1 MRAQEIR
8 NAFSNYFIKHGHV
21 KHKSSSLV
29 PHNDPTILF
38 TVAGMAQFKDYF
50 TGKANPDNRR
60 AVTIQKVV
68 RAGGKHNDLENVG
81 FTARHHTFFEMLGN
95 FSFGDYF
102 KKDAIKFAWELLTV
116 DLKIPK
122 EKLLITVHESD
133 DEALEIW
140 HRDMGVPR
148 EKIYKLGDKS
158 NFWEM
163 GDVGPCGPC
172 TEIFYDHGP
181 EFSTGV
187 PAGHQEIDDEGRYV
201 EIWNLVFM
209 QFEKYKEG
217 DEIKRKNLPKPS
229 VDTGSG
235 LERVAAALQGKY
247 YNYDTDIFEPIMKAI
262 GELCGKNYYTE
273 KSEDVKSS
281 FRVVADHIRSTT
293 MLITDGVIPS
303 NEGRG
308 YVLRRIIRRAVR
320 HLSLLGLK
328 DVSFYKLIPAV
339 FASLGEEYPDNAH
352 NAPLA
357 EKLLKLEEE
366 KFRKTLDT
374 GLTLINDEIFKLP
387 RFQLEGFKGL
397 ISDYQIEN
405 LYASISPYVKNS
417 KLSYSDNEVKQIL
430 QSSFPNITKQVIEQ
444 SKNLSLFREVMKFKP
459 AKATF
464 SGEVAFKLY
473 DTFGFPL
480 DLTEL
485 ILKEHGID
493 VDTQGFDEAM
503 NRQKEQ
509 SKKGSKFKVQED
521 NLKVFYGIKEKFGET
536 VFTGYTEKLGNSK
549 LLAKEEIDGRFYLV
563 FDKTPFYGEGGGQVG
578 DTGEITS
585 KEGKLASIADTQKPV
600 DGLHVHISD
609 DADALEVGETYTLKI
624 NHEERELTKRNH
636 SATHL
641 LQSALIKVLGE
652 HVKQAGSSV
661 GPDRL
666 RFDFTHSEALKPEE
680 IARVED
686 LVNSAVA
693 SSLSVTAT
701 NMSKDEA
708 TKKGAMAL
716 FGEKYG
722 DEVRVL
728 EMGDFSVELC
738 GGTHVENTGEIGLF
752 KILIE
757 TSLASGIRRIEAI
770 TSTTAIEYLLNR
782 SKILS
787 EVEKNFAV
795 KEERVLEKLSA
806 LQSDLKEKNK
816 QIETLNDRLQN
827 FESQSLFDDQRPIK
841 AGHTLTIAK
850 APSAD
855 QGNMRKLGDIFVD
868 KFPKGVLFLYAVD
881 GDRVSFILKTN
892 RANKDIDCSSAL
904 KQVMPIVEGRGG
916 GKPDN
921 AQGSGTSQKLN
932 ELLNAVE
939 GALK

>member
-1 MRAQEIR
+1 MRAQDIR
-8 NAFSNYFIKHGHV
+8 NAFSNYFIKQGHV
-21 KHKSSSLV
+21 KHKSSGLV
-29 PHNDPTILF
+29 PYNDPTILF

-50 TGKANPDNRR
+50 TGKANPTNKR
-60 AVTIQKVV
+60 AVTIQKCL

-102 KKDAIKFAWELLTV
+102 KKEAIKFAWEFLTV

-122 EKLLITVHESD
+122 EKLLVTVHDSD
-133 DEALEIW
+133 DEALNIW
-140 HRDMGVPR
+140 HFDMGVPR
-148 EKIYKLGDKS
+148 EKIFKLGDKS

-181 EFSTGV
+181 GKSTGV

-209 QFEKYKEG
+209 QYEKYKEG
-217 DEIKRKNLPKPS
+217 SEIKRKLLPKPS

-247 YNYDTDIFEPIMKAI
+247 YNYDTDIFEPIMQAI
-262 GELCGKNYYTE
+262 GKLAGKDYYTE
-273 KSEDVKSS
+273 KSEEIKSS
-281 FRVVADHIRSTT
+281 FRVVADHIRSCT

-303 NEGRG
+303 NDGRG
-308 YVLRRIIRRAVR
+308 YVLRRVIRRAVR

-328 DVSFYKLIPAV
+328 DLAFYKLVPAV
-339 FASLGEEYPDNAH
+339 FQSLGEEYPDNAA
-352 NAPLA
+352 NAVLA

-374 GLTLINDEIFKLP
+374 GLALINEELSK
-387 RFQLEGFKGL
+387 
-397 ISDYQIEN
+397 
-405 LYASISPYVKNS
+405 VKPGE
-417 KLSYSDNEVKQIL
+417 K
-430 QSSFPNITKQVIEQ
+430 
-444 SKNLSLFREVMKFKP
+444 
-459 AKATF
+459 F
-464 SGEVAFKLY
+464 SGETAFKLY

-480 DLTEL
+480 DLTEV
-485 ILKEHGID
+485 ILREKNLEL
-493 VDTQGFDEAM
+493 DTKGFEDAM
-503 NRQKEQ
+503 TKQREQ
-509 SKKGSKFKVQED
+509 SKKGGKFKVQED

-536 VFTGYTEKLGNSK
+536 DFTGYEEITSDAK
-549 LLAKEEIDGRFYLV
+549 LLAKEEIDGKFYLV

-578 DTGEITS
+578 DKGEIFS
-585 KEGKLASIADTQKPV
+585 QEGKLASITDTQKPV
-600 DGLHVHISD
+600 DGLHVHISE
-609 DADALEVGETYTLKI
+609 DADALTVGESYTLKI

-641 LQSALIKVLGE
+641 LQSALIKVLGD

-666 RFDFTHSEALKPEE
+666 RFDFTHNEALKPEE
-680 IARVED
+680 IAQVEE

-693 SSLSVTAT
+693 TALPVTAAH
-701 NMSKDEA
+701 MSKDEA

-722 DEVRVL
+722 DRVRVL
-728 EMGDFSVELC
+728 TMGDFSCELC
-738 GGTHVENTGEIGLF
+738 GGTHVKNTGEIGLF
-752 KILIE
+752 KIIVE

-770 TSTTAIEYLLNR
+770 TSTNAIDYLLNR

-787 EVEKNFAV
+787 EVEKQFSV
-795 KEERVLEKLSA
+795 KEEKVLDKISA
-806 LQSDLKEKNK
+806 LFADVKDKNK
-816 QIETLNDRLQN
+816 QIETLNDKLQN
-827 FESQSLFDDQRPIK
+827 FESQNLFNDQRPIK
-841 AGHTLTIAK
+841 DGLSLVVAK

-868 KFPKGVLFLYAVD
+868 KFPKGVLALYAIESNKI
-881 GDRVSFILKTN
+881 SFILKTN
-892 RANKDIDCSSAL
+892 KSNTSINCSDIVKKVL
-904 KQVMPIVEGRGG
+904 PVINGRGG

-921 AQGSGTSQKLN
+921 AQGSGEAEKTQ
-932 ELLNAVE
+932 ELLNAIE

>member
-8 NAFSNYFIKHGHV
+8 NAFSNYFIRNGHQ
-21 KHKSSSLV
+21 KYKSSSLV
-29 PHNDPTILF
+29 PYNDNTILF
-38 TVAGMAQFKDYF
+38 TVAGMAQFKDNF
-50 TGKANPDNRR
+50 TGKANPANKR

-81 FTARHHTFFEMLGN
+81 FTARHHTYFEMLGN

-122 EKLLITVHESD
+122 EKLLVTVHESD

-140 HRDMGVPR
+140 ARDMGVPR
-148 EKIYKLGDKS
+148 EKIFKLGDKS

-181 EFSTGV
+181 EKSTGV
-187 PAGHQEIDDEGRYV
+187 PAGCQEIDDEGRYV

-217 DEIKRKNLPKPS
+217 TEIKRKLLPKPS
-229 VDTGSG
+229 VDTGAG

-247 YNYDTDIFEPIMKAI
+247 YNYDTDIFEPIMKSI
-262 GELCGKNYYTE
+262 GKLAGKNYYTT
-273 KSEDVKSS
+273 KSEEEKSS
-281 FRVVADHIRSTT
+281 FRVVADHIRSCS

-303 NEGRG
+303 NDGRG

-328 DVSFYKLIPAV
+328 EPSFYKIVPAV
-339 FASLGEEYPDNAH
+339 FEALGEEYPDNAS
-352 NAPLA
+352 NAALA

-374 GLTLINDEIFKLP
+374 GLSLINEELNKVK
-387 RFQLEGFKGL
+387 KG
-397 ISDYQIEN
+397 D
-405 LYASISPYVKNS
+405 K
-417 KLSYSDNEVKQIL
+417 
-430 QSSFPNITKQVIEQ
+430 
-444 SKNLSLFREVMKFKP
+444 
-459 AKATF
+459 F

-480 DLTEL
+480 DLTEV
-485 ILKEHGID
+485 ILREKNIELD
-493 VDTQGFDEAM
+493 SKGFEQAM
-503 NRQKEQ
+503 EKQKEQ

-521 NLKVFYGIKEKFGET
+521 NLKVFYGIKEKFGAT
-536 VFTGYTEKLGNSK
+536 KFTGYEEVTGNAK
-549 LLAKEEIDGRFYLV
+549 LLAKEEVDGQFYLI

-578 DTGEITS
+578 DKGEIDS
-585 KEGKLASIADTQKPV
+585 KEGKLATITDTQKPV
-600 DGLHVHISD
+600 DGLHVHIST
-609 DADALEVGETYTLKI
+609 DADALTVGESYTLKV

-641 LQSALIKVLGE
+641 LQSALIKVLGP
-652 HVKQAGSSV
+652 HIKQAGSSV
-661 GPDRL
+661 GPERL
-666 RFDFTHSEALKPEE
+666 RFDFTHSDALKPEE
-680 IARVED
+680 IAQVEE

-693 SSLSVTAT
+693 SALQVTAT
-701 NMSKDEA
+701 NMSKDQA

-728 EMGDFSVELC
+728 EMGEFSVELC
-738 GGTHVENTGEIGLF
+738 GGTHVSNTADIGLF
-752 KILIE
+752 KILVE
-757 TSLASGIRRIEAI
+757 TSLASGVRRIEAI
-770 TSTTAIEYLLNR
+770 TSTNAINYLLNR
-782 SKILS
+782 SKVLS
-787 EVEKNFAV
+787 EVEKAFAV
-795 KEERVLEKLSA
+795 KEEKVLEKISA
-806 LQSDLKEKNK
+806 LYSDVKDKAK
-816 QIETLNDRLQN
+816 QLEQLNDKLQN
-827 FESQSLFDDQRPIK
+827 FESQSLFDNKQPIK
-841 AGHTLTIAK
+841 GDLTLTIAK
-850 APSAD
+850 GQSAD

-868 KFPKGVLFLYAVD
+868 KEPKGVLFLYAVE
-881 GDRVSFILKTN
+881 GDKVSFIMKTHRTN
-892 RANKDIDCSSAL
+892 TAVDCSAVL
-904 KQVMPIVEGRGG
+904 KQVMPIVNGRGG

-921 AQGSGTSQKLN
+921 AQGSGEASKTDALIK
-932 ELLNAVE
+932 AVE

>member
-8 NAFSNYFIKHGHV
+8 NAFSQYFIKNGHQ
-21 KHKSSSLV
+21 KFKSSSLV

-38 TVAGMAQFKDYF
+38 TVAGMAQFKDFF
-50 TGKANPDNRR
+50 TGKAQPSSRR

-81 FTARHHTFFEMLGN
+81 FTARHHTYFEMLGN

-102 KKDAIKFAWELLTV
+102 KKDAIRFAWEFLTV

-122 EKLLITVHESD
+122 EKLLVTVHDSD

-140 HRDMGVPR
+140 HNEVGVPR
-148 EKIYKLGDKS
+148 ERIYKLGDKS

-209 QFEKYKEG
+209 QYEKYLDG
-217 DEIKRKNLPKPS
+217 NEIKRKLLPKPS
-229 VDTGSG
+229 VDTGAG

-247 YNYDTDIFEPIMKAI
+247 YNYDTDIFAPIMKSI
-262 GELCGKNYYTE
+262 GALTGKSYETASEAE
-273 KSEDVKSS
+273 KPS
-281 FRVVADHIRSTT
+281 FRVVADHIRSCT

-328 DVSFYKLIPAV
+328 EVSFYKLVPSV
-339 FASLGEEYPDNAH
+339 FESLGEEYPDNAS
-352 NAPLA
+352 NASLA

-374 GLTLINDEIFKLP
+374 GLALINEELTKLQP
-387 RFQLEGFKGL
+387 GE
-397 ISDYQIEN
+397 
-405 LYASISPYVKNS
+405 
-417 KLSYSDNEVKQIL
+417 KL
-430 QSSFPNITKQVIEQ
+430 
-444 SKNLSLFREVMKFKP
+444 
-459 AKATF
+459 

-480 DLTEL
+480 DLTEV
-485 ILKEHGID
+485 ILREKHLELDLDGF
-493 VDTQGFDEAM
+493 TQAM
-503 NRQKEQ
+503 NKQKEQ

-521 NLKVFYGIKEKFGET
+521 NLKLFYQIKEKHGET
-536 VFTGYTEKLGNSK
+536 QFTGYEEFTGDAK
-549 LLAKEEIDGRFYLV
+549 LLAKEEVDGLFYLV
-563 FDKTPFYGEGGGQVG
+563 FDKTPFYAESGGQVG
-578 DTGEITS
+578 DKGEIFS
-585 KEGKLASIADTQKPV
+585 SEGKLASITDTQKPV
-600 DGLHVHISD
+600 DGLHVHVSP
-609 DADALEVGETYTLKI
+609 DADALVVGDLYTLKI

-641 LQSALIKVLGE
+641 LQSALIRVLGD
-652 HVKQAGSSV
+652 HIKQAGSSV

-666 RFDFTHSEALKPEE
+666 RFDFTHSEAMKPEE
-680 IARVED
+680 IARVEE
-686 LVNSAVA
+686 LVNSAIA
-693 SSLSVTAT
+693 SALPVTAAHMT
-701 NMSKDEA
+701 KDEA

-722 DEVRVL
+722 DRVRVL
-728 EMGDFSVELC
+728 TMGDFSCELC
-738 GGTHVENTGEIGLF
+738 GGTHVQNTGEIGLF
-752 KILIE
+752 KILVE

-770 TSTTAIEYLLNR
+770 SSTNAVEYLMRR
-782 SKILS
+782 SSILS
-787 EVEKNFAV
+787 EIEKNFAV
-795 KEERVLEKLSA
+795 KESKVLEKISS
-806 LQSDLKEKNK
+806 LQGELKEKAR
-816 QIETLNDRLQN
+816 QLETLNDRLQS
-827 FESQSLFDDQRPIK
+827 FEAQNLFNDQRPVK
-841 AGHTLTIAK
+841 DGLTLTLAK
-850 APSAD
+850 VPNID

-868 KFPKGVLFLYAVD
+868 KFPQGVLFLYGIE
-881 GDRVSFILKTN
+881 GDKTSFILKTHKS
-892 RANKDIDCSSAL
+892 NKSVDCSKVL
-904 KQVMPIVEGRGG
+904 KEVMPIVNGRGG

-921 AQGSGTSQKLN
+921 AQGSGEAQKID
-932 ELLNAVE
+932 ELLTAIQ

>member
-8 NAFSNYFIKHGHV
+8 NAFSNFFIKHGHD

-29 PHNDPTILF
+29 PHNDPTLLF
-38 TVAGMAQFKDYF
+38 ANAGMNQFKDFF
-50 TGKANPDNRR
+50 TGKAQPTNRR
-60 AVTIQKVV
+60 AVTIQKCV

-102 KKDAIKFAWELLTV
+102 KKEAIRFAWDLLTV
-116 DLKIPK
+116 ELKIPK
-122 EKLLITVHESD
+122 DKLLVTVHDSD

-140 HRDMGVPR
+140 AKDIGVPR
-148 EKIYKLGDKS
+148 ERIFKLGDKS

-181 EFSTGV
+181 ERSTGV

-217 DEIKRKNLPKPS
+217 DEIKRKPLPKPS
-229 VDTGSG
+229 VDTGAG
-235 LERVAAALQGKY
+235 LERVTAVIQGKY

-262 GELCGKNYYTE
+262 GKLTGKDYYTT
-273 KSEDVKSS
+273 KSEDEKSS
-281 FRVVADHIRSTT
+281 FRVVADHIRSCT

-303 NEGRG
+303 NDGRG

-328 DVSFYKLIPAV
+328 EISFYKLIPAV
-339 FASLGEEYPDNAH
+339 LESLGEEYPDNAQ
-352 NAPLA
+352 NAALA

-374 GLTLINDEIFKLP
+374 GLALINEELSKIKAGGKL
-387 RFQLEGFKGL
+387 
-397 ISDYQIEN
+397 
-405 LYASISPYVKNS
+405 
-417 KLSYSDNEVKQIL
+417 
-430 QSSFPNITKQVIEQ
+430 
-444 SKNLSLFREVMKFKP
+444 
-459 AKATF
+459 

-480 DLTEL
+480 DLPEVILREKNLEL
-485 ILKEHGID
+485 D
-493 VDTQGFDEAM
+493 SAGFEAAM
-503 NRQKEQ
+503 KHQKEL
-509 SKKGSKFKVQED
+509 SKKNSKFKVQED
-521 NLKVFYGIKEKFGET
+521 NLKAFYGIKEKFGNT
-536 VFTGYTEKLGNSK
+536 IFLGYTEVVGQAKLI
-549 LLAKEEIDGRFYLV
+549 AKEEIDGQFYLV
-563 FDKTPFYGEGGGQVG
+563 FDKTPFYGESGGQVG
-578 DTGEITS
+578 DKGAIYS
-585 KEGKLASIADTQKPV
+585 SEGKLATITDTQKPV
-600 DGLHVHISD
+600 DGLHVHISE
-609 DADALEVGETYTLKI
+609 DADALTVGETYKLKV

-641 LQSALIKVLGE
+641 LQSALIKVLGQ

-680 IARVED
+680 LSRVEE
-686 LVNSAVA
+686 LVNSAIA
-693 SSLSVTAT
+693 TALPVTAT

-728 EMGDFSVELC
+728 TMGDFSIELC
-738 GGTHVENTGEIGLF
+738 GGTHVSNTGEIGLF
-752 KILIE
+752 KILFE
-757 TSLASGIRRIEAI
+757 TSLASGVRRIEAI
-770 TSTTAIEYLLNR
+770 TSTTAIDYLLNR
-782 SKILS
+782 SRILS
-787 EVEKNFAV
+787 EVEKSFAV

-806 LQSDLKEKNK
+806 LHADVREKVK
-816 QIETLNDRLQN
+816 TIEALNDKLQV
-827 FESQSLFDDQRPIK
+827 FESQNLFTNEIEIK
-841 AGHTLTIAK
+841 DGLTLTIAK
-850 APSAD
+850 VNDSDPN
-855 QGNMRKLGDIFVD
+855 NMRKLGDIFVD
-868 KFPKGVLFLYAVD
+868 KKPKGVLFLFTIVD
-881 GDRVSFILKTN
+881 DKVSFILKTAK
-892 RANKDIDCSSAL
+892 ANKSVNCSDIL
-904 KQVMPIVEGRGG
+904 KQVMPIVNGRGG

-921 AQGSGTSQKLN
+921 AQGSGEAVKIE
-932 ELLNAVE
+932 ELLNVLT

>member
-8 NAFSNYFIKHGHV
+8 NAFSNYFIKHGHD

-29 PHNDPTILF
+29 PHNDPTLLF
-38 TVAGMAQFKDYF
+38 ANAGMNQFKDFF
-50 TGKANPDNRR
+50 TGKANPSNRR
-60 AVTIQKVV
+60 AVTIQKCV

-102 KKDAIKFAWELLTV
+102 KKEAIRFAWELLTV
-116 DLKIPK
+116 ELKIPK
-122 EKLLITVHESD
+122 DKLLITVHDSD

-148 EKIYKLGDKS
+148 ERIYKLGDKS

-172 TEIFYDHGP
+172 SEIFFDHGP
-181 EFSTGV
+181 ERSTGV
-187 PAGHQEIDDEGRYV
+187 PEGHQEIDDEGRYV

-209 QFEKYKEG
+209 QYEKYKEG
-217 DEIKRKNLPKPS
+217 NEIKRKSLPKPS
-229 VDTGSG
+229 VDTGAG
-235 LERVAAALQGKY
+235 LERVTAVIQGKY

-262 GELCGKNYYTE
+262 GKLTGKNYYTTE
-273 KSEDVKSS
+273 SEDEKSS
-281 FRVVADHIRSTT
+281 FRVVADHIRSCT

-303 NEGRG
+303 NDGRG

-328 DVSFYKLIPAV
+328 DISFYKLIPAV
-339 FASLGEEYPDNAH
+339 IESLGEEYPDNAQ
-352 NAPLA
+352 NAALA

-374 GLTLINDEIFKLP
+374 GLALINEELTKIKPGEKL
-387 RFQLEGFKGL
+387 
-397 ISDYQIEN
+397 
-405 LYASISPYVKNS
+405 
-417 KLSYSDNEVKQIL
+417 
-430 QSSFPNITKQVIEQ
+430 
-444 SKNLSLFREVMKFKP
+444 
-459 AKATF
+459 

-480 DLTEL
+480 DLTEV
-485 ILKEHGID
+485 ILREKKLELD
-493 VDTQGFDEAM
+493 SEGFDKAM
-503 NRQKEQ
+503 ARQKEQ

-521 NLKVFYGIKEKFGET
+521 NLKVFYSIKEKFGET
-536 VFTGYTEKLGNSK
+536 QFIGFDEVVGEAK
-549 LLAKEEIDGRFYLV
+549 LLAKEEIDGEFYLV

-578 DTGEITS
+578 DKGEIHS
-585 KEGKLASIADTQKPV
+585 KEGKLASISDTQKPV
-600 DGLHVHISD
+600 DGLHVHVSP
-609 DADALEVGETYTLKI
+609 DADALTVGEAYTLKI

-641 LQSALIKVLGE
+641 LQSALIKVLGN
-652 HVKQAGSSV
+652 HIKQAGSSV

-680 IARVED
+680 IAQVEE

-693 SSLSVTAT
+693 SSLPVKAAH
-701 NMSKDEA
+701 MSKDEA

-722 DEVRVL
+722 DRVRVL
-728 EMGDFSVELC
+728 TMGDVSCELC
-738 GGTHVENTGEIGLF
+738 GGTHVSNTSEIGLF

-757 TSLASGIRRIEAI
+757 TSLASGVRRIEAI

-787 EVEKNFAV
+787 EVEKSFAV
-795 KEERVLEKLSA
+795 KDERVLEKLSTLHA
-806 LQSDLKEKNK
+806 EVKEKARL
-816 QIETLNDRLQN
+816 IETLNDKIQM
-827 FESQSLFDDQRPIK
+827 FESQNLFTNKIDIK
-841 AGHTLTIAK
+841 DGLTLTVAK
-850 APSAD
+850 VNDGDPN
-855 QGNMRKLGDIFVD
+855 NMRKLGDIFVD
-868 KFPKGVLFLYAVD
+868 KTPKGVLFLITIL
-881 GDRVSFILKTN
+881 GDKVSFILKTSRN
-892 RANKDIDCSSAL
+892 NKTVNCSEIL
-904 KQVMPIVEGRGG
+904 KQVMPIVNGRGG

-921 AQGSGTSQKLN
+921 AQGSGDAAKVE
-932 ELLNAVE
+932 ELIKAVE

>member
-8 NAFSNYFIKHGHV
+8 NAFSNYFIRNGHV
-21 KHKSSSLV
+21 KYKSSSLI
-29 PHNDPTILF
+29 PYNDPTILF
-38 TVAGMAQFKDYF
+38 TVAGMAQFKDNF
-50 TGKANPDNRR
+50 TGKANPANKR

-81 FTARHHTFFEMLGN
+81 FTARHHTYFEMLGN

-122 EKLLITVHESD
+122 EKLLVTVHESD

-140 HRDMGVPR
+140 ARDMGVPR
-148 EKIYKLGDKS
+148 EKIFKLGDKS

-181 EFSTGV
+181 EKSTGV
-187 PAGHQEIDDEGRYV
+187 PAGCQEIDDEGRYV

-217 DEIKRKNLPKPS
+217 TEIKRKSLPKPS
-229 VDTGSG
+229 VDTGAG
-235 LERVAAALQGKY
+235 LERVAACLQGKY
-247 YNYDTDIFEPIMKAI
+247 YNYDTDIFEPIMKSI
-262 GELCGKNYYTE
+262 GKLTGKDYYTT
-273 KSEDVKSS
+273 KSEEEKSS

-328 DVSFYKLIPAV
+328 EPSFYKIVPAV
-339 FASLGEEYPDNAH
+339 FESLGEEYPDNAS
-352 NAPLA
+352 NAALA

-374 GLTLINDEIFKLP
+374 GLSLINEELAAVK
-387 RFQLEGFKGL
+387 KG
-397 ISDYQIEN
+397 D
-405 LYASISPYVKNS
+405 K
-417 KLSYSDNEVKQIL
+417 
-430 QSSFPNITKQVIEQ
+430 
-444 SKNLSLFREVMKFKP
+444 
-459 AKATF
+459 F

-480 DLTEL
+480 DLTEV
-485 ILKEHGID
+485 ILREKNLEL
-493 VDTQGFDEAM
+493 DTKGFEDAM
-503 NRQKEQ
+503 TKQKAQ
-509 SKKGSKFKVQED
+509 SKSGSKFKVQED
-521 NLKVFYGIKEKFGET
+521 NIKVFYGIKEKFGAT
-536 VFTGYTEKLGNSK
+536 KFTGYEEITTNAKLI
-549 LLAKEEIDGRFYLV
+549 AKEEVDGTFYLV
-563 FDKTPFYGEGGGQVG
+563 FDKSPFYGEGGGQVG
-578 DTGEITS
+578 DKGEIDS
-585 KEGKLASIADTQKPV
+585 KEGKLATITDTQKPV
-600 DGLHVHISD
+600 DGLHVHIST
-609 DADALEVGETYTLKI
+609 DADALTVGESYTLKV

-641 LQSALIKVLGE
+641 LQSALIKVLGN

-680 IARVED
+680 IAQVEE

-693 SSLSVTAT
+693 SALTVKAT
-701 NMSKDEA
+701 TMTKDQA

-738 GGTHVENTGEIGLF
+738 GGTHVTNTGDIGLF

-757 TSLASGIRRIEAI
+757 TSLASGVRRIEAI
-770 TSTTAIEYLLNR
+770 TSTTAINYLLNR

-787 EVEKNFAV
+787 EVEKNFSV
-795 KEERVLEKLSA
+795 KEEKVLEKLNA
-806 LQSDLKEKNK
+806 LFVDVKDKNK
-816 QIETLNDRLQN
+816 QLETLNDRLQN
-827 FESQSLFDDQRPIK
+827 FESQNLFNNQQPIK
-841 AGHTLTIAK
+841 DGLTLTIAK

-868 KFPKGVLFLYAVD
+868 KNPKGVLFLYAVESD
-881 GDRVSFILKTN
+881 KVSFILKTN
-892 RANKDIDCSSAL
+892 RANSVDCSAVL
-904 KQVMPIVEGRGG
+904 KQVMPIVNGRGG

-921 AQGSGTSQKLN
+921 AQGSGDSGKTDALIK
-932 ELLNAVE
+932 AVE

>member
-8 NAFSNYFIKHGHV
+8 NAFSNYFIRNGHE

-29 PHNDPTILF
+29 PHNDPTLLF
-38 TVAGMAQFKDYF
+38 ANAGMNQFKDYF
-50 TGKANPDNRR
+50 TGKANPAHRR
-60 AVTIQKVV
+60 AVTIQKCV

-102 KKDAIKFAWELLTV
+102 KKDAIRFAWELLTV

-122 EKLLITVHESD
+122 EKLLVTVHESD

-140 HRDMGVPR
+140 HKEMGVPR
-148 EKIYKLGDKS
+148 ERIFKLGDKT

-163 GDVGPCGPC
+163 GDIGPCGPC
-172 TEIFYDHGP
+172 TEIFFDHGP
-181 EFSTGV
+181 ERSTGV

-209 QFEKYKEG
+209 QYEKYKEG
-217 DEIKRKNLPKPS
+217 DEIKRKLLPKPS
-229 VDTGSG
+229 VDTGAG
-235 LERVAAALQGKY
+235 LERVTAVIQGKY

-262 GELCGKNYYTE
+262 GKLSGKDYYTT
-273 KSEDVKSS
+273 KSEDEKAS
-281 FRVVADHIRSTT
+281 FRVVADHIRSCT

-328 DVSFYKLIPAV
+328 DISFYKLIPAV
-339 FASLGEEYPDNAH
+339 VESLGEEYPDNAN
-352 NAPLA
+352 NAALA

-374 GLTLINDEIFKLP
+374 GLALINEELTKLKP
-387 RFQLEGFKGL
+387 GQ
-397 ISDYQIEN
+397 
-405 LYASISPYVKNS
+405 
-417 KLSYSDNEVKQIL
+417 KL
-430 QSSFPNITKQVIEQ
+430 
-444 SKNLSLFREVMKFKP
+444 
-459 AKATF
+459 

-480 DLTEL
+480 DLTEV
-485 ILKEHGID
+485 ILREKNLEL
-493 VDTQGFDEAM
+493 DTKGFEDAM
-503 NRQKEQ
+503 AKQKEQ
-509 SKKGSKFKVQED
+509 SKKGSKFAVKED
-521 NLKVFYGIKEKFGET
+521 NAKLFYAIKEKFGDT
-536 VFTGYTEKLGNSK
+536 KFTGYEEVTGNAK
-549 LLAKEEIDGRFYLV
+549 LLAKEEIDGQFYLV

-578 DTGEITS
+578 DKGEIDS
-585 KEGKLASIADTQKPV
+585 KEGKLATITDTVKPV
-600 DGLHVHISD
+600 DGLHVHISG
-609 DADALEVGETYTLKI
+609 DADALTVGETYILKV

-641 LQSALIKVLGE
+641 LQSALIKVLGP

-666 RFDFTHSEALKPEE
+666 RFDFTHSEAVKPEE
-680 IARVED
+680 LAQVEE
-686 LVNSAVA
+686 LVNSAI
-693 SSLSVTAT
+693 SSALKVTASQ
-701 NMSKDEA
+701 MSKDEA

-728 EMGDFSVELC
+728 QMGNFSIELC
-738 GGTHVENTGEIGLF
+738 GGTHVSNTADIGLF
-752 KILIE
+752 KILFE
-757 TSLASGIRRIEAI
+757 TSLASGVRRIEAI
-770 TSTTAIEYLLNR
+770 TSTTAINYLLNR
-782 SKILS
+782 SKILG
-787 EVEKNFAV
+787 EIEKSFAV
-795 KEERVLEKLSA
+795 KEERVLDKLSA
-806 LQSDLKEKNK
+806 LQADVKDKSK
-816 QIETLNDRLQN
+816 QIEALNDKLQN
-827 FESQSLFDDQRPIK
+827 FESQNLFNDQRAIK
-841 AGHTLTIAK
+841 GGFTLTIAK

-881 GDRVSFILKTN
+881 SEKLSFILKTN
-892 RANKDIDCSSAL
+892 KANSAIDCSAVL
-904 KQVMPIVEGRGG
+904 KQVMPIVNGRGG

-921 AQGSGTSQKLN
+921 AQGSGEAAKTQDLIV
-932 ELLNAVE
+932 AVE

>member
-1 MRAQEIR
+1 MRAQDIR
-8 NAFSNYFIKHGHV
+8 NAFSNYFIRNGHE
-21 KHKSSSLV
+21 KHKSSSLI
-29 PHNDPTILF
+29 PYNDNTILF
-38 TVAGMAQFKDYF
+38 TVAGMAQFKDFF
-50 TGKANPDNRR
+50 TGKANPTNRR

-81 FTARHHTFFEMLGN
+81 FTARHHTYFEMLGN

-102 KKDAIKFAWELLTV
+102 KKDAIRFAWELLTV

-140 HRDMGVPR
+140 HRDCGVPR

-181 EFSTGV
+181 SFSTGV

-209 QFEKYKEG
+209 QYEKYKEG
-217 DEIKRKNLPKPS
+217 NEIKRKLLPKPS
-229 VDTGSG
+229 VDTGAG
-235 LERVAAALQGKY
+235 LERVAACLQGKY
-247 YNYDTDIFEPIMKAI
+247 YNYDTDIFEPIMKSI
-262 GELCGKNYYTE
+262 GKLSGKDYYTE
-273 KSEDVKSS
+273 KDESLKSS

-328 DVSFYKLIPAV
+328 ETSFYKIVPAV
-339 FASLGEEYPDNAH
+339 FEALGEEYPDNAA
-352 NAPLA
+352 NAALA

-374 GLTLINDEIFKLP
+374 GLALINEELTK
-387 RFQLEGFKGL
+387 
-397 ISDYQIEN
+397 
-405 LYASISPYVKNS
+405 VKAGQ
-417 KLSYSDNEVKQIL
+417 K
-430 QSSFPNITKQVIEQ
+430 
-444 SKNLSLFREVMKFKP
+444 
-459 AKATF
+459 F

-480 DLTEL
+480 DLTEV
-485 ILKEHGID
+485 ILREKNIELD
-493 VDTQGFDEAM
+493 SKGFDEAM
-503 NRQKEQ
+503 EKQKEQ

-521 NLKVFYGIKEKFGET
+521 NLKLFYTIKEKHGVT
-536 VFTGYTEKLGNSK
+536 KFTGYEEVTANAKLI
-549 LLAKEEIDGRFYLV
+549 AKEEIDGQFYLI
-563 FDKTPFYGEGGGQVG
+563 FDKTPFYGESGGQVG
-578 DTGEITS
+578 DKGEIHS
-585 KEGKLASIADTQKPV
+585 KEGKLATITDTQKPV
-600 DGLHVHISD
+600 DGLHVHLSS
-609 DADALEVGETYTLKI
+609 DADALTVGESYTLKV

-641 LQSALIKVLGE
+641 LQSALIKVLGP

-666 RFDFTHSEALKPEE
+666 RFDFTHSEALKQEE
-680 IARVED
+680 LMQVEE

-693 SSLSVTAT
+693 SALSVKAT
-701 NMSKDEA
+701 NMTKDQA

-728 EMGDFSVELC
+728 EMGDFSIELC
-738 GGTHVENTGEIGLF
+738 GGTHVSNTGDIGLF
-752 KILIE
+752 KILVE

-770 TSTTAIEYLLNR
+770 TSTTAINYLLNR

-787 EVEKNFAV
+787 EVEKSFAV
-795 KEERVLEKLSA
+795 KEERVLEKLNNLFADVKDKS
-806 LQSDLKEKNK
+806 K
-816 QIETLNDRLQN
+816 QIETLNDKLQN
-827 FESQSLFDDQRPIK
+827 FESQSLFDNQQPIK
-841 AGHTLTIAK
+841 NGMTLTIAK
-850 APSAD
+850 ANSAD
-855 QGNMRKLGDIFVD
+855 QGSMRKLGDIFVD
-868 KFPKGVLFLYAVD
+868 KQPKGVLFLYAVE
-881 GDRVSFILKTN
+881 GDKVSFIMKTN
-892 RANKDIDCSSAL
+892 RANAGVDCSAVL
-904 KQVMPIVEGRGG
+904 KQVMPIVSGRGG
-916 GKPDN
+916 GKLDN
-921 AQGSGTSQKLN
+921 AQGSGDAAKTQ
-932 ELLNAVE
+932 ELIKAIE